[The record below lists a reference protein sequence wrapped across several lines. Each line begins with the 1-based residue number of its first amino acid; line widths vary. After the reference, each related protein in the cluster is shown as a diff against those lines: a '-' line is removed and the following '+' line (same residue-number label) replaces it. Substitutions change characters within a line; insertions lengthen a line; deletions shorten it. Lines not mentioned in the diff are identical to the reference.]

1 MAFKVFERLF
11 KEYGLSI
18 GIRSDNGVPFASPM
32 AIYGLS
38 KLAVWWLRLGI
49 HIERIEPGNPQ
60 LNGRHERM
68 GNPHVGYRGHSRGHS
83 ASGKVCVPALLLK
96 GAGAGAR

>member
-1 MAFKVFERLF
+1 MAFTVFERLF
-11 KEYGLSI
+11 KEYGLPI

-38 KLAVWWLRLGI
+38 ELAVWWLRLVGI
-49 HIERIEPGNPQ
+49 HIERIQPGNPQ

-68 GNPHVGYRGHSRGHS
+68 GNPPVGYRGHSRGHS
-83 ASGKVCVPALLLK
+83 ASGKVCVRALL
-96 GAGAGAR
+96 R